1 MNILILMIPMALI
14 FAGLFVYAF
23 FWATSSGQFDD
34 TETPALRMLNDD
46 NDNFKNKKTMMDT
59 GGNSE
64 YQK

>member
-23 FWATSSGQFDD
+23 FWAASNGQFYD
-34 TETPALRMLNDD
+34 TDTPALRMLNDEQ
-46 NDNFKNKKTMMDT
+46 NDKRKTIKAT